1 MYEVR
6 YAKAQDDSLILADN
20 VEYYKLAIRKWYFRT
35 TLGYANL
42 HEGFEIWD
50 SHDVSAL
57 YFRFS
62 DGTAWL
68 VEWIETH
75 FDAPGVAFGMNPYP
89 WQVRVKCKGFY
100 GALPVGQAKHD
111 IMDLY
116 LERLALELGKAN
128 LLKQY

>member
-1 MYEVR
+1 MYGVR

-20 VEYYKLAIRKWYFRT
+20 VECNDLAIRMWYVRT
-35 TLGYANL
+35 TLKYANL

-57 YFRFS
+57 FFRFS

-68 VEWIETH
+68 VERIETH
-75 FDAPGVAFGMNPYP
+75 FDAPGMAFGINPYP
-89 WQVRVKCKGFY
+89 WQVRVKCRGFY
-100 GALPVGQAKHD
+100 ESFPVGQAKHD
-111 IMDLY
+111 ILDLY

-128 LLKQY
+128 LLKQ